1 MSAFILLP
9 ISLLLLLLLLL
20 KCSCGF
26 TAKASSVVGSCL
38 RSAQHAAEA
47 AESCRRQTIFPDSPF
62 FLHHHQISPKIVQR
76 KKPIWRSVENVS
88 TNSPQQQSDVH
99 CLCQLFYDS
108 FKISPT
114 CRKIQFSHSNKLEG
128 IYMSLIKWTECNNFP
143 HLFLHHTLP
152 ICFRTFTFTFSLSL
166 PILNPVSLIPA

>member
-76 KKPIWRSVENVS
+76 KSPFEDLLKMCRLTHLNNNQMYTVS
-88 TNSPQQQSDVH
+88 ANFSTTPLKFLPHAEKSSFPTQTNWKA
-99 CLCQLFYDS
+99 F
-108 FKISPT
+108 T
-114 CRKIQFSHSNKLEG
+114 CG
-128 IYMSLIKWTECNNFP
+128 
-143 HLFLHHTLP
+143 
-152 ICFRTFTFTFSLSL
+152 
-166 PILNPVSLIPA
+166 